1 MVTTKIAIISK
12 EMMAKAELL
21 VSDLILT
28 FSIAQVG
35 AKMVNGCKRL
45 FRSLFPGRPQ
55 GIAPKKFFW
64 IVL

>member
-1 MVTTKIAIISK
+1 
-12 EMMAKAELL
+12 MMAKAELL

-55 GIAPKKFFW
+55 GITPKKFFW